1 MGSGSK
7 QGKGTRKKAKTSTTT
22 FHAHRFILQNVST
35 TLAEMCKPSG
45 GGDATTTV
53 SITDVKPDIFRHM
66 LYYMYG
72 GILTEDLIG
81 NEKDII
87 NAADKYGIVNLKLEA
102 EVSYVKSAAFSL
114 DNIIDN
120 LMYADAMNCA
130 LLKEA
135 VMDYIVANKD
145 DVMDKVSFDNVPSSM
160 MKDLLA
166 AMARG
171 EQSGDSNSDKINY
184 NKMRVG
190 ALRKMLDEKGLDVDG
205 SREAMIALL
214 KENS

>member
-1 MGSGSK
+1 M
-7 QGKGTRKKAKTSTTT
+7 
-22 FHAHRFILQNVST
+22 
-35 TLAEMCKPSG
+35 
-45 GGDATTTV
+45 
-53 SITDVKPDIFRHM
+53 
-66 LYYMYG
+66 
-72 GILTEDLIG
+72 IG

-87 NAADKYGIVNLKLEA
+87 NAADKYGVVNLKLEA
-102 EVSYVKSAAFSL
+102 EAFYVKSAAFSL

-190 ALRKMLDEKGLDVDG
+190 ALRKMLHEKGLDVDG

-214 KENS
+214 KENAKESSGSAQDDENE